1 MNEASIA
8 SRSRAEHLGPDRRR
22 PQVLDTALE
31 IAAQQGL
38 ADVTMGNI
46 ASCLGVTRPVVYAC
60 YPGRGEVLAAL
71 LDRETDEVMAS
82 LFELL
87 PPQRTGSIE
96 QLFVDGFR
104 ALHSTV
110 RERPASWR
118 IMFGADPDPVLTA
131 AIARGRERLRGQ
143 LATVMRP
150 LLQRWQVA
158 DVDVV
163 LPMLVEVFLAICEA
177 AVRKMLA
184 TEDDVAGVEQGLVA
198 ETFGKAAYRAMRA
211 KAH

>member
-1 MNEASIA
+1 MNDAAIA
-8 SRSRAEHLGPDRRR
+8 NRARAEHLGPDRRR

-46 ASCLGVTRPVVYAC
+46 AGRLGVTRPVVYAC

-71 LDRETDEVMAS
+71 LDRETDQVLAS
-82 LFELL
+82 LLDLL

-118 IMFGADPDPVLTA
+118 IMFGADPDPVLAA
-131 AIARGRERLRGQ
+131 AIARGRDRLRGQ
-143 LATVMRP
+143 LTTVMRP

-158 DVDVV
+158 DLDVT

-184 TEDDVAGVEQGLVA
+184 DDDDSELVA
-198 ETFGKAAYRAMRA
+198 ETFGKAAYRAVRA
-211 KAH
+211 KA

>member
-1 MNEASIA
+1 MNRAAIA
-8 SRSRAEHLGPDRRR
+8 NRSRAEHLGPERRR

-31 IAAQQGL
+31 IAAHQGL

-46 ASCLGVTRPVVYAC
+46 ANRLGVTRPVVYAC

-71 LDRETDEVMAS
+71 LDRETDVVLAS
-82 LFELL
+82 LLELL

-104 ALHSTV
+104 ALHKTV

-118 IMFGADPDPVLTA
+118 IMFGADPDPVLTT
-131 AIARGRERLRGQ
+131 AIARGRERVRGQ

-158 DVDVV
+158 ELDAT

-177 AVRKMLA
+177 AVRKMLDS
-184 TEDDVAGVEQGLVA
+184 DDPDDQGLLA
-198 ETFGKAAYRAMRA
+198 DTFGKAAYRAVRA
-211 KAH
+211 KPQ

>member
-1 MNEASIA
+1 MKEAA
-8 SRSRAEHLGPDRRR
+8 LANRARAEHLGPERRR
-22 PQVLDTALE
+22 PQVLDAALA

-46 ASCLGVTRPVVYAC
+46 ASRLGVTRPVVYAC

-71 LDRETDEVMAS
+71 LDRETDEVLAS
-82 LFELL
+82 LLELL
-87 PPQRTGSIE
+87 PPRRTGSIE
-96 QLFVDGFR
+96 QLFVDGFH
-104 ALHSTV
+104 ALHRTV

-118 IMFGADPDPVLTA
+118 IMFGADPDPVLAA
-131 AIARGRERLRGQ
+131 AIARGRDRIRTQ

-158 DVDVV
+158 DLDAA

-177 AVRKMLA
+177 AVRKML
-184 TEDDVAGVEQGLVA
+184 DDSDDSALVA

-211 KAH
+211 KPR

>member
-1 MNEASIA
+1 MEDAALA
-8 SRSRAEHLGPDRRR
+8 SRGRAEHLGPDRRR
-22 PQVLDTALE
+22 PQVLDTALD
-31 IAAQQGL
+31 IAAHQGL
-38 ADVTMGNI
+38 ADVTMGTI
-46 ASCLGVTRPVVYAC
+46 ARRLGVTRPVVYAC

-71 LDRETDEVMAS
+71 LDRETDAVLAS
-82 LFELL
+82 LLELL
-87 PPQRTGSIE
+87 PPERTGSIE
-96 QLFVDGFR
+96 QLFVDGFH

-118 IMFGADPDPVLTA
+118 IIFAADPDPVLTA
-131 AIARGRERLRGQ
+131 AIVAGRERIRGQ
-143 LATVMRP
+143 LATAMRP

-158 DVDVV
+158 DVDVT

-184 TEDDVAGVEQGLVA
+184 DDGDAELVA

-211 KAH
+211 KGQ

>member
-1 MNEASIA
+1 MEDAALA
-8 SRSRAEHLGPDRRR
+8 SRGRAEHLGPDRRR
-22 PQVLDTALE
+22 PQVLDTALD
-31 IAAQQGL
+31 IAAHQGL
-38 ADVTMGNI
+38 ADVTMGTI
-46 ASCLGVTRPVVYAC
+46 ARCLGVTRPVVYAC

-71 LDRETDEVMAS
+71 LDRETDAVLAS
-82 LFELL
+82 LLELL
-87 PPQRTGSIE
+87 PPERTGSIE
-96 QLFVDGFR
+96 QLFVDGFH

-118 IMFGADPDPVLTA
+118 IIFAADPDPVLTA
-131 AIARGRERLRGQ
+131 AIVAGRERIRGQ
-143 LATVMRP
+143 LATAMRP

-158 DVDVV
+158 DVDVT

-184 TEDDVAGVEQGLVA
+184 DDGDAELVA

-211 KAH
+211 KGQ

>member
-1 MNEASIA
+1 MSEAAIA
-8 SRSRAEHLGPDRRR
+8 NRARAEHLGPDRRR

-46 ASCLGVTRPVVYAC
+46 AKRLGVTRPVVYAC

-71 LDRETDEVMAS
+71 LDRETDVVLAG
-82 LFELL
+82 LLELL
-87 PPQRTGSIE
+87 PPRRTGSIE

-110 RERPASWR
+110 RERPASWQ
-118 IMFGADPDPVLTA
+118 IMFGSDPDPVLTA
-131 AIARGRERLRGQ
+131 AIARGRERIRGQ

-158 DVDVV
+158 DLDVT

-177 AVRKMLA
+177 AVRTMLD
-184 TEDDVAGVEQGLVA
+184 TDDDSELVA

-211 KAH
+211 KSQ

>member
-1 MNEASIA
+1 MNEAAIA
-8 SRSRAEHLGPDRRR
+8 NRARAEHLGPDRRR

-31 IAAQQGL
+31 IAAQEGL

-46 ASCLGVTRPVVYAC
+46 ARRMGVTRPVVYAC

-104 ALHSTV
+104 ALGSTV
-110 RERPASWR
+110 RERPDSWR

-131 AIARGRERLRGQ
+131 AIVAGRERIRGQ
-143 LATVMRP
+143 LATAMRP

-158 DVDVV
+158 DVDAT
-163 LPMLVEVFLAICEA
+163 LPMLVEVFLAICET

-184 TEDDVAGVEQGLVA
+184 DDGEPELVA

-211 KAH
+211 KP

>member
-1 MNEASIA
+1 MNEAA
-8 SRSRAEHLGPDRRR
+8 LANRGRAEHLGPDRRR
-22 PQVLDTALE
+22 PQVLDTALD
-31 IAAQQGL
+31 IAAHQGL
-38 ADVTMGNI
+38 AEVTMGTI
-46 ASCLGVTRPVVYAC
+46 ARRLGVTRPVVYAC

-71 LDRETDEVMAS
+71 LDRETDQVLAS
-82 LFELL
+82 LLELL

-96 QLFVDGFR
+96 QLFVDGFH

-118 IMFGADPDPVLTA
+118 IMFGTDPDPVLTS
-131 AIARGRERLRGQ
+131 AIARGRERLRSQ

-158 DVDVV
+158 DLDAT
-163 LPMLVEVFLAICEA
+163 LPMLIEVFLAICEA

-184 TEDDVAGVEQGLVA
+184 DDGDSELVA
-198 ETFGKAAYRAMRA
+198 ETFGKAAYRAVRA
-211 KAH
+211 KGQ

>member
-1 MNEASIA
+1 MEDAALAN
-8 SRSRAEHLGPDRRR
+8 RGRAEHLGPDRRR

-31 IAAQQGL
+31 IAAHQGL
-38 ADVTMGNI
+38 ADVTMGTI
-46 ASCLGVTRPVVYAC
+46 ARRLGVTRPVVYAC

-71 LDRETDEVMAS
+71 LDRETDAVLAS
-82 LFELL
+82 LLELL
-87 PPQRTGSIE
+87 PPERTGSIE
-96 QLFVDGFR
+96 QLFVDGFH

-118 IMFGADPDPVLTA
+118 IIFAADPDPVLTA
-131 AIARGRERLRGQ
+131 AIVAGRERIRGQ
-143 LATVMRP
+143 LATAMRP

-158 DVDVV
+158 DVDVT

-177 AVRKMLA
+177 AVRKML
-184 TEDDVAGVEQGLVA
+184 DDDGDAELVA

-211 KAH
+211 KGQ

>member
-1 MNEASIA
+1 MEDAALAN
-8 SRSRAEHLGPDRRR
+8 RGRAEHLGPDRRR

-31 IAAQQGL
+31 IAAHQGL
-38 ADVTMGNI
+38 ADVTMGTI
-46 ASCLGVTRPVVYAC
+46 ARRLGVTRPVVYAC

-71 LDRETDEVMAS
+71 LDRETDAVLAS
-82 LFELL
+82 LLELL
-87 PPQRTGSIE
+87 PPERTGSIE
-96 QLFVDGFR
+96 QLFVDGFH

-118 IMFGADPDPVLTA
+118 IIFAADPDPVLTA
-131 AIARGRERLRGQ
+131 AIVAGRERIRGQ
-143 LATVMRP
+143 LATAMRP

-158 DVDVV
+158 DVDVT

-184 TEDDVAGVEQGLVA
+184 DDGDAELVA

-211 KAH
+211 KGQ

>member
-1 MNEASIA
+1 MNEAAIA
-8 SRSRAEHLGPDRRR
+8 NRARAEHLGPDRRR

-38 ADVTMGNI
+38 ADVTMGTI
-46 ASCLGVTRPVVYAC
+46 ARRLGVTRPVVYAC

-71 LDRETDEVMAS
+71 LDRETDAVLAS
-82 LFELL
+82 LLELL

-104 ALHSTV
+104 ALRSTV

-118 IMFGADPDPVLTA
+118 IIFAADPDPVLTA
-131 AIARGRERLRGQ
+131 AIVAGRERIRSQ
-143 LATVMRP
+143 LATALRP

-158 DVDVV
+158 DLDAT

-177 AVRKMLA
+177 AVRKML
-184 TEDDVAGVEQGLVA
+184 DDDGDSELVA
-198 ETFGKAAYRAMRA
+198 ETFGKAAYRAVRA
-211 KAH
+211 KP

>member
-1 MNEASIA
+1 MNEAA
-8 SRSRAEHLGPDRRR
+8 TANRTRAEHLGPDRRR

-38 ADVTMGNI
+38 ADVTMGAI
-46 ASCLGVTRPVVYAC
+46 ASRLGVTRPVVYAC

-71 LDRETDEVMAS
+71 LDRETNQVLAS

-131 AIARGRERLRGQ
+131 AIVRGRDRLRGQ

-158 DVDVV
+158 DLDAA

-184 TEDDVAGVEQGLVA
+184 GDDEPLVA

-211 KAH
+211 KA

>member
-1 MNEASIA
+1 MNEAAIA
-8 SRSRAEHLGPDRRR
+8 NRARAEHLGPDRRR

-46 ASCLGVTRPVVYAC
+46 ARRMGVTRPVVYAC

-71 LDRETDEVMAS
+71 LDRETDAVLAS
-82 LFELL
+82 LLDLL
-87 PPQRTGSIE
+87 PPERTGSIE

-110 RERPASWR
+110 RERPDSWR

-131 AIARGRERLRGQ
+131 AIVAGRERIRGQ
-143 LATVMRP
+143 LATAMRP

-158 DVDVV
+158 DIDVT
-163 LPMLVEVFLAICEA
+163 LPMLVEVFLAICET
-177 AVRKMLA
+177 AVRKML
-184 TEDDVAGVEQGLVA
+184 DDKDAADSALVA

-211 KAH
+211 KPQ

>member
-1 MNEASIA
+1 MNEAAIA
-8 SRSRAEHLGPDRRR
+8 NRARAEHLGPDRRR

-46 ASCLGVTRPVVYAC
+46 ARRMGVTRPVVYAC

-71 LDRETDEVMAS
+71 LDRETDAVLAS
-82 LFELL
+82 LLDLL
-87 PPQRTGSIE
+87 PPERTGSIE

-110 RERPASWR
+110 RERPDSWR

-131 AIARGRERLRGQ
+131 AIVAGRERIRGQ
-143 LATVMRP
+143 LATAMRP
-150 LLQRWQVA
+150 LLQRWEVA
-158 DVDVV
+158 DIDVT
-163 LPMLVEVFLAICEA
+163 LPMLVEVFLAICET
-177 AVRKMLA
+177 AVRKML
-184 TEDDVAGVEQGLVA
+184 DDKDAADAALIA

-211 KAH
+211 KPQ

>member
-1 MNEASIA
+1 MEDAALAN
-8 SRSRAEHLGPDRRR
+8 RGRAEHLGPDRRR

-31 IAAQQGL
+31 IAAHQGL
-38 ADVTMGNI
+38 ADVTMGTI
-46 ASCLGVTRPVVYAC
+46 ARRLGVTRPVVYAC

-71 LDRETDEVMAS
+71 LDRETDAVLAS
-82 LFELL
+82 LLELL
-87 PPQRTGSIE
+87 PPERTGSIE
-96 QLFVDGFR
+96 QLFVDGFH

-118 IMFGADPDPVLTA
+118 IIFAADPDPVLTA
-131 AIARGRERLRGQ
+131 AIVAGRERIRGQ
-143 LATVMRP
+143 LATAMRP

-158 DVDVV
+158 DVEAT

-184 TEDDVAGVEQGLVA
+184 DDGDAELVA

-211 KAH
+211 KGQ

>member
-1 MNEASIA
+1 MNEAAIA
-8 SRSRAEHLGPDRRR
+8 NRARAEHLGPDRRR

-46 ASCLGVTRPVVYAC
+46 ARRMGVTRPVVYAC

-71 LDRETDEVMAS
+71 LDRETDAVLAS
-82 LFELL
+82 LLDLL
-87 PPQRTGSIE
+87 PPERTGSIE

-110 RERPASWR
+110 RERPDSWR

-131 AIARGRERLRGQ
+131 AIVAGRERIRGQ
-143 LATVMRP
+143 LATAMRP

-158 DVDVV
+158 DIDVT

-177 AVRKMLA
+177 AVRKMLDGDGDS
-184 TEDDVAGVEQGLVA
+184 ELVA

-211 KAH
+211 KP